1 MRSSLRTQLFING
14 LVILVIGMGLAGILF
29 WRAAGNLYLETQ
41 RENLQAQAELT
52 AAALRGQ
59 PLPDLPNEPYMQT
72 SNVMPGLHSRLL
84 SNQGAVVI
92 GLPVIDESV
101 FIGMPEAEGYNA
113 VTPEELLTRPEII
126 SASQGSAATEVREVL
141 ADHRRVLYAAAPV
154 FSDNGVI
161 SGFVY
166 LAMPLPA
173 GGLPTAFLYQLGL
186 AALSAVILAL
196 VAGTLLSRRVTAPV
210 AAIIQSARAVS
221 SGDLEQHVPEKSGIS
236 ELDSLGQ
243 AFNHMVA
250 SLKRA
255 DQTQN
260 AFVADV
266 AHELRTPLTVIKGT
280 VETLEDGAMDDL
292 EGRGPLLT
300 SMQRET
306 DRLIRLVNNL
316 LILTRA
322 DAGMLKLDIKPLDLS
337 ELCRQR
343 RDQFAG
349 MAEKQNIRLVVNNGK
364 PCPVSGD
371 VDRLTQ
377 VLDNLL
383 NNALRYSPNGSVIRI
398 DITTREKMCRCA
410 IRDAGPGIPAEH
422 LPRIFDRFYRVESSR
437 SKRGGEAGLGLAIV
451 RALIEAH
458 GGEVFVES
466 QTGEGTTVG
475 FSLPIAPDLTVN

>member
-29 WRAAGNLYLETQ
+29 WRAAEKLYLDTQ
-41 RENLQAQAELT
+41 RENLLAQAALM
-52 AAALRGQ
+52 AASLHGQ
-59 PLPDLPNEPYMQT
+59 SLPEMQVEPYMQT
-72 SNVMPGLHSRLL
+72 SNVMPGLHTRVL
-84 SNQGAVVI
+84 SSQGAVVI
-92 GLPVIDESV
+92 TLPIVEDTIT
-101 FIGMPEAEGYNA
+101 IMMPEAEGFAA
-113 VTPEELLTRPEII
+113 VTPDELLTRPEII
-126 SASQGSAATEVREVL
+126 SAKNGTAATEIRSVL
-141 ADHRRVLYAAAPV
+141 EERRRVLYAAAPV
-154 FSDNGVI
+154 YANDGSLNGL
-161 SGFVY
+161 VY

-173 GGLPTAFLYQLGL
+173 AGLPETFIIQLVLAGL
-186 AALSAVILAL
+186 AAVVLAL
-196 VAGTLLSRRVTAPV
+196 AAGTLLSRRITAPV
-210 AAIIQSARAVS
+210 TGIIRSARAVS
-221 SGDLEQHVPEKSGIS
+221 AGNLEQNVPEMTKIT
-236 ELDSLGQ
+236 ELDSLGI
-243 AFNHMVA
+243 AFNQMVA

-255 DQTQN
+255 DETQN
-260 AFVADV
+260 AFIADV

-292 EGRGPLLT
+292 DGRGPLLA
-300 SMQRET
+300 SMQQET

-437 SKRGGEAGLGLAIV
+437 SKRGSEAGLGLAIV

>member
-1 MRSSLRTQLFING
+1 MRATLRIQLFFNG
-14 LVILVIGMGLAGILF
+14 LIILFIGMGLAGYLF

-84 SNQGAVVI
+84 SNQGAIVI
-92 GLPVIDESV
+92 GLPVLDESAS
-101 FIGMPEAEGYNA
+101 IGMPEAEGYSA
-113 VTPEELLTRPEII
+113 VTPEELLSRPEII
-126 SASQGSAATEVREVL
+126 SASQGNAATEVREVL

-154 FSDNGVI
+154 ISDNGAI
-161 SGFVY
+161 HALVY

-173 GGLPTAFLYQLGL
+173 GGLPPAFLYQLGV
-186 AALSAVILAL
+186 AALTAVILAI
-196 VAGTLLSRRVTAPV
+196 VAGTLLSRRVTTPV
-210 AAIIQSARAVS
+210 AAIIQSTRAVS
-221 SGDLEQHVPEKSGIS
+221 AGDLEQHVPEQSGIS

-306 DRLIRLVNNL
+306 NRLIRLVNNL

-322 DAGMLKLDIKPLDLS
+322 DAGLLKLDIKPLNLG

-343 RDQFAG
+343 RDQFAI
-349 MAEKQNIRLVVNNGK
+349 MAGKQNIEIVVDGGDRH
-364 PCPVSGD
+364 PVQGD
-371 VDRLTQ
+371 KDRLTQ
-377 VLDNLL
+377 VMDNLL
-383 NNALRYSPNGSVIRI
+383 NNALRYSPNGSTIKI
-398 DITTREKMCRCA
+398 IITTGESECRCSVQ
-410 IRDAGPGIPAEH
+410 DQGPGISAEH
-422 LPRIFDRFYRVESSR
+422 LPRVFDRFYRVESSR
-437 SKRGGEAGLGLAIV
+437 SNQDGEAGLGLAIV
-451 RALIEAH
+451 RALIEAQ
-458 GGEVFVES
+458 GGQVFVES
-466 QTGEGTTVG
+466 RSGEGTIVG
-475 FSLPIAPDLTVN
+475 FLLPIANELTES